1 MLASTRFISITNRIH
16 SGPKNAV
23 SPQADF
29 DSTLGAFRAM
39 KLINPNTDLQKSYVS
54 YIEELG
60 DEERYPYPLDLK
72 HKDFKALVRKLE
84 LYSKGLHLP
93 DWLVPNTTFWLVEG
107 NKILGCSHLRHCLNA
122 ELEKAGGH
130 IGLGIRP
137 SARGKG
143 LGKILLNATIDKA
156 VKMGIEKIHIHCYAD
171 NMQSRRMIE
180 SIGAVLE
187 SAINLD
193 LPQKTVMR
201 YVHDGSSY

>member
-1 MLASTRFISITNRIH
+1 MDCYFH
-16 SGPKNAV
+16 P
-23 SPQADF
+23 F
-29 DSTLGAFRAM
+29 STLGTVKIV
-39 KLINPNTDLQKSYVS
+39 KLISPNSGFQKSYVS

-60 DEERYPYPLDLK
+60 GEERYPYPLDLD
-72 HKDFKALVRKLE
+72 HSDFDALVRKLE

-107 NKILGCSHLRHCLNA
+107 NEILGCSHLRHCLNA

-137 SARGKG
+137 SARGGG

-201 YVHDGSSY
+201 YIHDGSC